1 MPKAENAKEFKL
13 ISKRLKFLRKQKG
26 YNNYEHIA
34 FELDM
39 SRSAYW
45 RLESGENF
53 EMKTLIKVC
62 RLLGVSLEV
71 FFDGIDEPAV
81 VKKNKRTEAKL

>member
-1 MPKAENAKEFKL
+1 MPKSENTKEFKL

-45 RLESGENF
+45 RLESGNNF

-71 FFDGIDEPAV
+71 FFDGIKEPSAI
-81 VKKNKRTEAKL
+81 KKTKKS

>member
-34 FELDM
+34 FELNM

-71 FFDGIDEPAV
+71 FFDGIDEPTMV
-81 VKKNKRTEAKL
+81 EKSKKLAAKR